1 MSRIRF
7 RTLWE
12 IEVSHAFHGGT
23 CDALAFIVPPSTERA
38 LAGAHALVRERDG
51 RLHVLIELDE
61 ADQPRPGLAGQTLLF
76 GLRPRESSFELITPP
91 LGIAAGDTA
100 LWDNAA
106 DADTLA
112 GPSPVQIA
120 GERLRI
126 AARSSERPL
135 TLRLFAADGTLH
147 ASTVLAAGRDTW
159 DLPGLF
165 GRSRWRVEEQ
175 GAGAPV
181 SRALWV
187 EPELLGAWGVLALT
201 VAPAHVAAGRTFT
214 LAFAA
219 RSETLRYYV
228 VANRFAEADFEQLQ
242 VLDSGF
248 GAEAR
253 PPILFDRLLPAD
265 FGAGHLSPQLLDPA
279 GSARIA
285 LFQARSA
292 VARSARGPT
301 GLSLQRNGDVLV
313 GSLPQPG
320 AERHDAQFVVHLSQS

>member
-1 MSRIRF
+1 MARIRF

-12 IEVSHAFHGGT
+12 IAVTHAFSGGA
-23 CDALAFIVPPSTERA
+23 CDALVFSVPPSTERA
-38 LAGAHALVRERDG
+38 LAGAHALVRERGG

-61 ADQPRPGLAGQTLLF
+61 ADQPHDGLAGRTLLF
-76 GLRPRESSFELITPP
+76 GLRPREPSFALVTVPS
-91 LGIAAGDTA
+91 GIASGDTA
-100 LWDNAA
+100 VWDNDAE
-106 DADTLA
+106 ADTLA

-126 AARSSERPL
+126 EPRASERPL
-135 TLRLFAADGTLH
+135 TLRLFDAGGALH
-147 ASTVLAAGRDTW
+147 ASTVLAAGSDAW

-165 GRSRWRVEEQ
+165 GRSRWRLEEQ

-181 SRALWV
+181 SRTLWV
-187 EPELLGAWGVLALT
+187 EPELVGAWGVLALT

-228 VANRFAEADFEQLQ
+228 VANRYAEAEFAQVQ
-242 VLDSGF
+242 VLDTGF
-248 GAEAR
+248 AAEAR
-253 PPILFDRLLPAD
+253 PQILFDRLLPAD
-265 FGAGHLSPQLLDPA
+265 FDASHLSPQLLDPA

-285 LFQARSA
+285 LFQARDA
-292 VARSARGPT
+292 VARRARGPS
-301 GLSLQRNGDVLV
+301 GLALQRNGDVLI

-320 AERHDAQFVVHLSQS
+320 AERHDAQFIVHLSQS

>member
-1 MSRIRF
+1 MARIRF

-12 IEVSHAFHGGT
+12 IAVTHAFHGGA
-23 CDALAFIVPPSTERA
+23 CDALAFIVPPATERA
-38 LAGAHALVRERDG
+38 LAGAHALVRECGG

-76 GLRPRESSFELITPP
+76 GLRPREPSFELITLP
-91 LGIAAGDTA
+91 LGIGSGDTA
-100 LWDNAA
+100 LWDNTA
-106 DADTLA
+106 DANTLA
-112 GPSPVQIA
+112 GPNPVQIA

-126 AARSSERPL
+126 EPRSSERPL

-147 ASTVLAAGRDTW
+147 ASTVLAAGSDAW
-159 DLPGLF
+159 DLSVPF

-175 GAGAPV
+175 GAGAPT

-187 EPELLGAWGVLALT
+187 EPELVGAWGALALS
-201 VAPAHVAAGRTFT
+201 VAPAHVTAGHSFT

-228 VANRFAEADFEQLQ
+228 VANRFGEAEFEQVQ
-242 VLDSGF
+242 VLDTGF

-279 GSARIA
+279 GNARIA
-285 LFQARSA
+285 LFQAQGA
-292 VARSARGPT
+292 VARRARGPS
-301 GLSLQRNGDVLV
+301 GLTLQRNGDVLI